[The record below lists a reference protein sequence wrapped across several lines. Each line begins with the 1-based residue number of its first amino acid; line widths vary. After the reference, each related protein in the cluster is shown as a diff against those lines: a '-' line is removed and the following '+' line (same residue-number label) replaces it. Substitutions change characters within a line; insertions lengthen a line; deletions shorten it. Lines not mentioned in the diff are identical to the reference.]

1 MRFKEYSKKA
11 KKIAAVCLAS
21 AMCLSTCVVASNNNV
36 PAEAADV
43 VLGDMDNS
51 GKVTLDDVTMALK
64 VALKLSPLTEQVL
77 AAGDVNNSG
86 AVDLD
91 DVIIILK
98 DALNI
103 EKIKQPEPTETV
115 VPTPTPTGG
124 ISIATRKPTPTSSAV
139 PTKPVIPTSIP
150 LPVVTPGTAVTGTS
164 ISVTGEG
171 LNGAEYDS
179 ETGVYTFTD
188 ANKTAR
194 KGIQFTNPWA
204 GNTSLRQTV
213 DEALPLIMVNGAN
226 SAVGLIQDDKLLSL
240 DGTKTVI
247 GSIEEKDGIVE
258 MTPVVSSG
266 AAVSEA
272 AVVTGKAVT
281 WHHGLLPVV
290 NGVDSKVDYM
300 SDLAELYAKPKW
312 TNGVSISFWCKYDWQ
327 LKKQS
332 DAAPILVIRDS
343 SGCDNAPAGE
353 FAKTHHTG
361 DFALMLRLNGGVSME
376 GDESGNCF
384 RASNYIAGNDG
395 EWNYFTVTFANDW
408 ITVYVNG
415 QELVYNDLVIDK
427 DDICYFNNG
436 FLTRYSPVN
445 EVKKSEVSDIRNYLK
460 NGWVSK
466 TGDILDVLDKECCV
480 IGNSR
485 YKNPKAV
492 TVKPNSDLNYDLL
505 VDLLTKKDTQI
516 WFGAASGSKC
526 TASDSVN
533 AVDYK
538 VQSGT
543 QLAGINCYNSE
554 LTPAEVAAN
563 YEKEKSEAKFLQE
576 ND

>member
-21 AMCLSTCVVASNNNV
+21 AMCLSTFVVASRNNV
-36 PAEAADV
+36 FAEAADV
-43 VLGDMDNS
+43 ILGDVDSS
-51 GKVTLDDVTMALK
+51 GRVTLDDVTLALK
-64 VALKLSPLTEQVL
+64 IALKLSPQTEQIL
-77 AAGDVNNSG
+77 AVGDINKSG
-86 AVDLD
+86 VIDLE
-91 DVIIILK
+91 DVIFILK

-103 EKIKQPEPTETV
+103 EKIKQPEATSTVAPTS
-115 VPTPTPTGG
+115 TPTTP
-124 ISIATRKPTPTSSAV
+124 SIATKKPTPTSTSHPRPDV
-139 PTKPVIPTSIP
+139 PTSIP
-150 LPVVTPGTAVTGTS
+150 LPKVTPGTAVTGTS

-179 ETGVYTFTD
+179 ETGIYTFTD
-188 ANKTAR
+188 ANKTAK
-194 KGIQFTNPWA
+194 KGIQFDNPWA

-213 DEALPLIMVNGAN
+213 DEALPKFMVDASNN
-226 SAVGLIQDDKLLSL
+226 TLGLIKDDKLLSL
-240 DGTKTVI
+240 DGSKTVI
-247 GSIEEKDGIVE
+247 GSIEEKEGIIE
-258 MTPVVSSG
+258 MTPVTSSG

-272 AVVTGKAVT
+272 AVVTGNAIT
-281 WHHGLLPVV
+281 WHYGLLPIV
-290 NGVDSKVDYM
+290 NGLDSKVEYI

-312 TNGVSISFWCKYDWQ
+312 TKGVSISFWCKYDWQ
-327 LKKQS
+327 LNNQS
-332 DAAPILVIRDS
+332 DAAPFLVIRDA
-343 SGCDNAPAGE
+343 SGCDNAPFGE
-353 FAKTHHTG
+353 FAKAHHTG
-361 DFALMLRLNGGVSME
+361 DFAFMLRLNGGVSME

-384 RASNYIAGNDG
+384 KASNYIAGNNG
-395 EWNYFTVTFANDW
+395 QWNYFTVTFANDW

-415 QELVYNDLVIDK
+415 QELVYNNLVIDK

-436 FLTRYSPVN
+436 FLTRYSPVY
-445 EVKKSEVSDIRNYLK
+445 EIPKSEVNDVRNYLK

-466 TGDILDVLDKECCV
+466 TGAELDVLDKECCI

-492 TVKPNSDLNYDLL
+492 TIKPNSDLTYDLL

-516 WFGAASGSKC
+516 WFGAASTTKC
-526 TASDSVN
+526 TASNSIN

-554 LTPAEVAAN
+554 LTPEEVAAN
-563 YEKEKSEAKFLQE
+563 YEKERSEAKFLTVE
-576 ND
+576 EAK